1 MGVQMKAIVHTEFG
15 GPEVLRL
22 EDVEEPHA
30 GPGQVRLKVVAAG
43 VNPLDYKIRRGW
55 MSDLMPTSLPTTPG
69 LEAAG
74 VVDEVGAGVTGVAVG
89 DEVMAWTAT
98 GSYAEYAVAD
108 DFALK
113 PAGLDWETAAAL
125 PVALETADRVLTTL
139 EVTAGETLL
148 VHGAA
153 GPVGA
158 FGVQLAVARGVTVVG
173 TSSPRNHDYLRSLGA
188 IPVTYGDGLAD
199 RVRTLAPQGVD
210 AVFDAAGQDALDVS
224 VELRGS
230 TDRIVTITD
239 LRALDLGIV
248 FSGTGRRFGAQLA
261 DYAQLVATDALGA
274 RVAATFALAD
284 AGRAHDLS
292 ETGHANGKVVLVP

>member
-1 MGVQMKAIVHTEFG
+1 MKAIVYAEYG
-15 GPEVLRL
+15 SPEVLRL

-43 VNPLDYKIRRGW
+43 VNPVDYRIRNGW
-55 MSDLMPTSLPTTPG
+55 MPDMAPASFPATLG

-89 DEVMAWTAT
+89 DEVMAWTLT
-98 GSYAEYAVAD
+98 GSYAEYALAD

-125 PVALETADRVLTTL
+125 PVGLETADRVLDTL
-139 EVTAGETLL
+139 GVTAGETLL

-153 GPVGA
+153 GVVGA
-158 FGVQLAVARGVTVVG
+158 FAVQLAVARGATVIG
-173 TSSPRNHDYLRSLGA
+173 TASPRNHDYLRSLGA

-199 RVRTLAPQGVD
+199 RVRALAPQGVD
-210 AVFDAAGQDALDVS
+210 AAFDVAGQAALDVS
-224 VELRGS
+224 IELRGG

-239 LRALDLGIV
+239 LRAFELGIV
-248 FSGTGRRFGAQLA
+248 FSGSKRQFGAELA
-261 DYAQLVATDALGA
+261 EYARLVADDVLGV
-274 RVAATFALAD
+274 RVAASFALAD
-284 AGRAHDLS
+284 AGAAHELS
-292 ETGHANGKVVLVP
+292 ETGHPGGKVVLLP